1 MKVRIKGKEENL
13 PEGLTTLQELVENRA
28 LVPERVVVEV
38 NLQVVPRGDW
48 PKVNLREEDTIEI
61 VSFVGGG

>member
-1 MKVRIKGKEENL
+1 MRVRINGKEETL

-38 NLQVVPRGDW
+38 NLQVVPREDW
-48 PKVNLREEDTIEI
+48 PKVNLREEDSLEI